1 MQGQAPQ
8 PAMQPWGLTAELLAS
23 GTAVGA
29 ASQQQEPQG
38 RFPGFGLEQQLHGAG
53 AVGSSQPQ
61 AQSRLPASVRGVMPR
76 ANRPTSNQQAP
87 GMEGQAQGAGGPQL
101 TSSQQQGQRRAMFGL
116 HQEMQPLQPPHP
128 SSTPAVPNP
137 RLQPRRA
144 GESSLGQ
151 GVFNDAWGVPDVAP
165 VPYGFVAE
173 LGAGGA
179 APNPLHVHPTSS
191 SASAQPQARTQAAA
205 RRALDQQLEQAGWY
219 GSLSPPPRSALSAM
233 GAAARG
239 RSVAGV
245 GASGASLASVY
256 AQQVA
261 MPVVAQGV
269 HAQAPW
275 HSPVGVHSQA
285 LPQEEP
291 DYGLVEELKQSA
303 PTDDPMGGGAFGL
316 AAEVARRR
324 QGRGSPGAAEAAG
337 LPPMRP
343 RKRPAVAP
351 ADFILAGELAARE
364 AAAKKD
370 PFDEANRASGRDPFV
385 MADELIKFPTLP
397 FQAMP
402 PQDQVQA
409 ACREGPTYPHDPI
422 PNLLGKH

>member
-29 ASQQQEPQG
+29 APQQQEPQG
-38 RFPGFGLEQQLHGAG
+38 LFPGFGLEQRLHGAG
-53 AVGSSQPQ
+53 AVGSLQPQ

-76 ANRPTSNQQAP
+76 ANRPISSQQAT

-101 TSSQQQGQRRAMFGL
+101 TSSQQQGQPGLMFGL

-128 SSTPAVPNP
+128 SSTPAMPNP

-144 GESSLGQ
+144 GESPLGQ
-151 GVFNDAWGVPDVAP
+151 GVFNDAWGVRDVAP

-179 APNPLHVHPTSS
+179 APNPMHVHPRS
-191 SASAQPQARTQAAA
+191 SATSPQPQARTQAAA

-219 GSLSPPPRSALSAM
+219 GSQSPPPRSALSAM

-245 GASGASLASVY
+245 GVSGTSLASVY
-256 AQQVA
+256 AQQAA
-261 MPVVAQGV
+261 MPGLAQGLQV
-269 HAQAPW
+269 HGPW
-275 HSPVGVHSQA
+275 HSPSGTHGQA

-291 DYGLVEELKQSA
+291 DYGLVEELKQRA

-316 AAEVARRR
+316 VAEVARRR

-343 RKRPAVAP
+343 RKRPAVAH
-351 ADFILAGELAARE
+351 ADFILAGALAARE

-370 PFDEANRASGRDPFV
+370 PFDEADRASGRDPFV
-385 MADELIKFPTLP
+385 LADELIKFPMLP
-397 FQAMP
+397 FQPMP

-409 ACREGPTYPHDPI
+409 VCRDRARLPLTTP
-422 PNLLGKH
+422 